1 MASKFCTRTLT
12 ILSDLV
18 QFHSAFMLA
27 CCCIF
32 NVVFSVVA
40 VLGNLLIIH
49 ALWKSSSIPATV
61 KKLFLSL
68 ALSDLAVGMLPQ
80 LMWGII
86 IAVMLSKTS
95 NGDSNFASF
104 CPVIVTACYFF
115 TFSLCSASFLTIAAI
130 AVDRL
135 LAILLHLRYRE
146 LVTSK
151 RVNVALIILWLTSG
165 VAALLSILFTVGSMI
180 IATVQFILLLL
191 TTVAC
196 IRIYKAV
203 RYHRIQIQSQLKLQ
217 NVQVEDLL
225 RQKKSALNALIV
237 FVTFLFCYVPFFV
250 SVLFL
255 LIDSEAGM
263 SPLIANYATLLVI
276 FLNSSL
282 NPFVYCWRYR
292 EIRDI
297 VRSSVKKVIRVK
309 EDRA

>member
-1 MASKFCTRTLT
+1 MASKFCTRTLK

-27 CCCIF
+27 GYCIF
-32 NVVFSVVA
+32 NLVFSVVA
-40 VLGNLLIIH
+40 VLGNLLVIH

-68 ALSDLAVGMLPQ
+68 ALPQ

-115 TFSLCSASFLTIAAI
+115 AFFLCSASFFTIAAI

-135 LAILLHLRYRE
+135 LAISLHLRYHE

-151 RVNVALIILWLTSG
+151 RINMVFIMLWLTSG
-165 VAALLSILFTVGSMI
+165 VTASISILFPVANKI
-180 IATVQFILLLL
+180 IATFQVILLLL
-191 TTVAC
+191 TTVAY
-196 IRIYKAV
+196 IRIYKVV
-203 RYHRIQIQSQLKLQ
+203 RYHRIQIQSQLQLQ
-217 NVQVEDLL
+217 NFEVEDLH
-225 RQKKSALNALIV
+225 RQKKSAWNALIV
-237 FVTFLFCYVPFFV
+237 YVTFLFYYLPFFV
-250 SVLFL
+250 SVLIV
-255 LIDSEAGM
+255 LIYGEKM

-282 NPFVYCWRYR
+282 NPLVYCWRYR
-292 EIRDI
+292 EIRNI
-297 VRSSVKKVIRVK
+297 VRSSLKKVIHVIT
-309 EDRA
+309 

>member
-1 MASKFCTRTLT
+1 MASKFCTRTLK

-27 CCCIF
+27 CYCIF
-32 NVVFSVVA
+32 NLVFSVVA
-40 VLGNLLIIH
+40 VLGNLLVIH

-68 ALSDLAVGMLPQ
+68 ALSDLPVGMLPQ

-115 TFSLCSASFLTIAAI
+115 AFFLCSASFFTIAAI

-135 LAILLHLRYRE
+135 LAISLHLRYHE

-151 RVNVALIILWLTSG
+151 RINMVLIMLWLTSG
-165 VAALLSILFTVGSMI
+165 VTASISILFPVANKI
-180 IATVQFILLLL
+180 IATFQVILLLL
-191 TTVAC
+191 TTVAY
-196 IRIYKAV
+196 IRIYKVV
-203 RYHRIQIQSQLKLQ
+203 RYHRIQIQSQLQLQ
-217 NVQVEDLL
+217 NFEVEDLH
-225 RQKKSALNALIV
+225 RQKKSAWNALIV
-237 FVTFLFCYVPFFV
+237 YVTFLFCYLPFYV
-250 SVLFL
+250 SVLFV
-255 LIDSEAGM
+255 LIYTEGM

-282 NPFVYCWRYR
+282 NPLVYCWRYR
-292 EIRDI
+292 EIRNV
-297 VRSSVKKVIRVK
+297 VRSSLKKVIHVK
-309 EDRA
+309 EDGA

>member
-1 MASKFCTRTLT
+1 MASKFCTGTLK

-18 QFHSAFMLA
+18 QFHSAFMLGGY
-27 CCCIF
+27 CIF
-32 NVVFSVVA
+32 NLVFSVVA
-40 VLGNLLIIH
+40 VLGNLLVIH

-115 TFSLCSASFLTIAAI
+115 AFFLCSASFFTIAAI

-135 LAILLHLRYRE
+135 LAISLHLRYHE

-151 RVNVALIILWLTSG
+151 RINMVLIMLWLTSG
-165 VAALLSILFTVGSMI
+165 VTASISILFPVANKI
-180 IATVQFILLLL
+180 IATFQVILLLL
-191 TTVAC
+191 TTVAY
-196 IRIYKAV
+196 IRIYKVV
-203 RYHRIQIQSQLKLQ
+203 RYHRIQIQSQLQLQ
-217 NVQVEDLL
+217 NFEVEDLH
-225 RQKKSALNALIV
+225 RQKKSAWNALIV
-237 FVTFLFCYVPFFV
+237 YVTFLFCYLPFYV
-250 SVLFL
+250 SVLFV
-255 LIDSEAGM
+255 LINTEGM

-282 NPFVYCWRYR
+282 NPLVYCWRYR
-292 EIRDI
+292 EIRNV
-297 VRSSVKKVIRVK
+297 VRSSLKKVIHVK
-309 EDRA
+309 EDGA

>member
-1 MASKFCTRTLT
+1 MASKFCARTLK

-32 NVVFSVVA
+32 NLVFSVVA
-40 VLGNLLIIH
+40 VLGNLLVIH

-68 ALSDLAVGMLPQ
+68 ALSDFAVGMLPQ

-115 TFSLCSASFLTIAAI
+115 TFSLCSASFFTIAVI

-135 LAILLHLRYRE
+135 LAISLHLRYHE

-151 RVNVALIILWLTSG
+151 RINMVLIMLWLTSG
-165 VAALLSILFTVGSMI
+165 VTASISILFPVANKI
-180 IATVQFILLLL
+180 IATFQVILLLL
-191 TTVAC
+191 TTVAY
-196 IRIYKAV
+196 IRIYKVV
-203 RYHRIQIQSQLKLQ
+203 RYHRIQIQSQLQLQ
-217 NVQVEDLL
+217 NFEGEDLH
-225 RQKKSALNALIV
+225 RQKKSAWNALIV
-237 FVTFLFCYVPFFV
+237 YVTFLFCYLPFYV
-250 SVLFL
+250 SVLFV
-255 LIDSEAGM
+255 LIYNTEGM

-282 NPFVYCWRYR
+282 NPLVYCWRYR
-292 EIRDI
+292 EIRNI
-297 VRSSVKKVIRVK
+297 VRSSLKKVIHVIT
-309 EDRA
+309 

>member
-1 MASKFCTRTLT
+1 MASKFCTRTLK

-18 QFHSAFMLA
+18 QFHSAFMLG
-27 CCCIF
+27 CYCIF
-32 NVVFSVVA
+32 NLVFSVVA
-40 VLGNLLIIH
+40 VLGNLLVIH

-80 LMWGII
+80 LMLGVI

-115 TFSLCSASFLTIAAI
+115 AFFLCSASFFTIAAI

-135 LAILLHLRYRE
+135 LAISLHLRYHE

-151 RVNVALIILWLTSG
+151 RINMVLIMLWLTSG
-165 VAALLSILFTVGSMI
+165 VTASISILFPVANKI
-180 IATVQFILLLL
+180 IATFQVILLLL
-191 TTVAC
+191 TTVAY
-196 IRIYKAV
+196 IRIYKVV
-203 RYHRIQIQSQLKLQ
+203 RYHRIQIQSQLQLQ
-217 NVQVEDLL
+217 NFEVEDLR
-225 RQKKSALNALIV
+225 RQKKSAWNALIV
-237 FVTFLFCYVPFFV
+237 YVTFLFCYLPFFV
-250 SVLFL
+250 SVLIV
-255 LIDSEAGM
+255 LIYGEKM

-282 NPFVYCWRYR
+282 NPLVYCWRYR
-292 EIRDI
+292 EIRNV
-297 VRSSVKKVIRVK
+297 VRSSLKKVIHLK
-309 EDRA
+309 EDGA

>member
-1 MASKFCTRTLT
+1 MASKFCTRTLK

-18 QFHSAFMLA
+18 QFHSAFVLA

-32 NVVFSVVA
+32 NLVFSVVA
-40 VLGNLLIIH
+40 VLGNLLVIH
-49 ALWKSSSIPATV
+49 ALWKSSSIPATA

-68 ALSDLAVGMLPQ
+68 ALSDFAVGMLPQ

-115 TFSLCSASFLTIAAI
+115 TFSLCSASFFTIAVI

-135 LAILLHLRYRE
+135 LAISLHLRYHE

-151 RVNVALIILWLTSG
+151 RINMVLIMLWLTSG
-165 VAALLSILFTVGSMI
+165 VTASISILFPVANKI
-180 IATVQFILLLL
+180 IATFQVILLLL
-191 TTVAC
+191 TTVAY
-196 IRIYKAV
+196 IRIYKVV
-203 RYHRIQIQSQLKLQ
+203 RYHRIQIQSQLQLQ
-217 NVQVEDLL
+217 NFEVEDLR
-225 RQKKSALNALIV
+225 RQKKSAWNALIV
-237 FVTFLFCYVPFFV
+237 YVIFLFCYLPFFV
-250 SVLFL
+250 SVLIV
-255 LIDSEAGM
+255 LIYGEKM

-282 NPFVYCWRYR
+282 NPLVYCWRYR
-292 EIRDI
+292 EIRNI
-297 VRSSVKKVIRVK
+297 VRNSLKKVIHVIT
-309 EDRA
+309 

>member
-1 MASKFCTRTLT
+1 MASKFCTLTLQ
-12 ILSDLV
+12 ILSKLV

-27 CCCIF
+27 CCCIL
-32 NVVFSVVA
+32 NLVFSVVA
-40 VLGNLLIIH
+40 VLGNLLVIH

-80 LMWGII
+80 LMLGVN

-115 TFSLCSASFLTIAAI
+115 AFFLCSASFFTIAAV

-151 RVNVALIILWLTSG
+151 RVNVALIMIWLTSG
-165 VAALLSILFTVGSMI
+165 VAASVSILFTVANMI
-180 IATVQFILLLL
+180 IATVQFILLLS
-191 TTVAC
+191 TTVAYM
-196 IRIYKAV
+196 RIYKVV
-203 RYHRIQIQSQLKLQ
+203 RYHRIQIRSQLQLQ
-217 NVQVEDLL
+217 NFEVGDLH
-225 RQKKSALNALIV
+225 RQKKSAWNALIV
-237 FVTFLFCYVPFFV
+237 YVTFLFCYLPFYV
-250 SVLFL
+250 SVLFV
-255 LIDSEAGM
+255 LIDTEGM
-263 SPLIANYATLLVI
+263 SPLIANYATFLII

-282 NPFVYCWRYR
+282 NPLVYCWRYR
-292 EIRDI
+292 EIRNI
-297 VRSSVKKVIRVK
+297 VRSSLKKVIHLR

>member
-1 MASKFCTRTLT
+1 MASKFCTRTLK

-18 QFHSAFMLA
+18 QFHSAFVLA

-32 NVVFSVVA
+32 NLVFSVVA
-40 VLGNLLIIH
+40 VLGNLLVIH
-49 ALWKSSSIPATV
+49 ALWKSSSIPATA

-68 ALSDLAVGMLPQ
+68 ALSDFAVGMLPQ

-115 TFSLCSASFLTIAAI
+115 TFSLCSASFFTIAVI

-135 LAILLHLRYRE
+135 LAISLHLRYHE

-151 RVNVALIILWLTSG
+151 RINMLLIMLWLTSG
-165 VAALLSILFTVGSMI
+165 VTASISILFPVANKI
-180 IATVQFILLLL
+180 IATFQVILLLL
-191 TTVAC
+191 TTVAY
-196 IRIYKAV
+196 IRIYKVV
-203 RYHRIQIQSQLKLQ
+203 RYHRIQIQSQLQLQ
-217 NVQVEDLL
+217 NFEVEDLR
-225 RQKKSALNALIV
+225 RQKKSAWNALIV
-237 FVTFLFCYVPFFV
+237 YVIFLFCYLPFFV
-250 SVLFL
+250 SVLIV
-255 LIDSEAGM
+255 LIYGEKM

-282 NPFVYCWRYR
+282 NPLVYCWRYR
-292 EIRDI
+292 EIRNI
-297 VRSSVKKVIRVK
+297 VRNSLKKVIHVIT
-309 EDRA
+309 

>member
-1 MASKFCTRTLT
+1 MASKFCTRTLK

-18 QFHSAFMLA
+18 QYHSAFMLA

-32 NVVFSVVA
+32 NLVFSVVA
-40 VLGNLLIIH
+40 VLGNLLVIH

-68 ALSDLAVGMLPQ
+68 ALSDFAVGILPQ

-115 TFSLCSASFLTIAAI
+115 TFSLCSASFFTIAVI

-135 LAILLHLRYRE
+135 LAISLHLRYHE

-151 RVNVALIILWLTSG
+151 RINMVLIMLWLTSG
-165 VAALLSILFTVGSMI
+165 VTASISILFPVANKI
-180 IATVQFILLLL
+180 IATFQVILLLL
-191 TTVAC
+191 TTVAY
-196 IRIYKAV
+196 IRIYKVV
-203 RYHRIQIQSQLKLQ
+203 RYHRIQIQSQLQLQ
-217 NVQVEDLL
+217 NFEVEDLH
-225 RQKKSALNALIV
+225 RQKKSAWNALIV
-237 FVTFLFCYVPFFV
+237 YVTFLFCYLPFYV
-250 SVLFL
+250 SVLFV
-255 LIDSEAGM
+255 LINTEGM

-282 NPFVYCWRYR
+282 NPLVYCWRYR
-292 EIRDI
+292 EIRNI
-297 VRSSVKKVIRVK
+297 VRSSLKKVIHVIT
-309 EDRA
+309 

>member
-1 MASKFCTRTLT
+1 MASKFCTRTLK

-32 NVVFSVVA
+32 NLVFSVVA
-40 VLGNLLIIH
+40 VLGNLLVIH
-49 ALWKSSSIPATV
+49 ALWKSSSVPATV

-68 ALSDLAVGMLPQ
+68 ALSDFAVGMLPQ

-86 IAVMLSKTS
+86 MAVMLSKTS

-115 TFSLCSASFLTIAAI
+115 AFFLCSASFFTIAAI

-135 LAILLHLRYRE
+135 LAISLHLRYHE

-151 RVNVALIILWLTSG
+151 RINMVLIMLWLTSG
-165 VAALLSILFTVGSMI
+165 VTASISILFPVANKI
-180 IATVQFILLLL
+180 IATFQVILLLL
-191 TTVAC
+191 TTVAY
-196 IRIYKAV
+196 IRIYKVV
-203 RYHRIQIQSQLKLQ
+203 RYHRIQIQSQLQLQ
-217 NVQVEDLL
+217 NFEVEDLH
-225 RQKKSALNALIV
+225 RQKKSAWNALIV
-237 FVTFLFCYVPFFV
+237 YVTFLFCYLPFYV
-250 SVLFL
+250 SVLFV
-255 LIDSEAGM
+255 LINTEGM

-282 NPFVYCWRYR
+282 NPLVYCWRYR
-292 EIRDI
+292 EIRNI
-297 VRSSVKKVIRVK
+297 VRSSLKKVIHVIT
-309 EDRA
+309 

>member
-1 MASKFCTRTLT
+1 MASKFCTRTLK

-27 CCCIF
+27 CCCIL
-32 NVVFSVVA
+32 NLVFSVVA
-40 VLGNLLIIH
+40 VLGNLLVIH

-68 ALSDLAVGMLPQ
+68 ALSDFAVGMLPQ

-115 TFSLCSASFLTIAAI
+115 AFSLCSASFFTIAAI

-135 LAILLHLRYRE
+135 LAISLHLRYHE

-151 RVNVALIILWLTSG
+151 RINMVLIMLWLASG
-165 VAALLSILFTVGSMI
+165 VTASISILFTVANKI
-180 IATVQFILLLL
+180 IATFQVILLLL
-191 TTVAC
+191 TTVAY

-203 RYHRIQIQSQLKLQ
+203 RHHRIQIQSQLQLQ
-217 NVQVEDLL
+217 NFEVGDLR
-225 RQKKSALNALIV
+225 RQKKSAWNALIV
-237 FVTFLFCYVPFFV
+237 YVTFLFCYLPFFV
-250 SVLFL
+250 SVLIV
-255 LIDSEAGM
+255 LIYGEGM

-282 NPFVYCWRYR
+282 NPLLYCWRYR
-292 EIRDI
+292 EIRNI
-297 VRSSVKKVIRVK
+297 VRSSLKKVIHLK

>member
-1 MASKFCTRTLT
+1 MASKFCTRTLK
-12 ILSDLV
+12 IVSDLV

-32 NVVFSVVA
+32 NLVFSVVA
-40 VLGNLLIIH
+40 VLGNLLVIH

-68 ALSDLAVGMLPQ
+68 ALSDFAVGMLPQ

-115 TFSLCSASFLTIAAI
+115 TFSLCSVSFFTIAVI

-135 LAILLHLRYRE
+135 LAISLHLRYHE

-151 RVNVALIILWLTSG
+151 RINMVLIMLWLTSG
-165 VAALLSILFTVGSMI
+165 VTASISILFPVANKI
-180 IATVQFILLLL
+180 IATFQVILLLL
-191 TTVAC
+191 TTVAY
-196 IRIYKAV
+196 IRIYKVV
-203 RYHRIQIQSQLKLQ
+203 RYHRIQIQSQLQLQ
-217 NVQVEDLL
+217 NFEVEDLH
-225 RQKKSALNALIV
+225 RQKKSAWNALIV
-237 FVTFLFCYVPFFV
+237 YVTFLFCYLPFYV
-250 SVLFL
+250 SVLFV
-255 LIDSEAGM
+255 LIYGEKM
-263 SPLIANYATLLVI
+263 SPLIANYATLLII

-282 NPFVYCWRYR
+282 NPLVYCWRYR
-292 EIRDI
+292 EIRNI
-297 VRSSVKKVIRVK
+297 VRSSLKKVIHVIT
-309 EDRA
+309 

>member
-1 MASKFCTRTLT
+1 MASKFCTRTLK

-18 QFHSAFMLA
+18 QFHSAFVLA

-32 NVVFSVVA
+32 NLVFSVVA
-40 VLGNLLIIH
+40 VLGNLLVIH
-49 ALWKSSSIPATV
+49 ALWKSSSIPATA

-68 ALSDLAVGMLPQ
+68 ALSDFAVGMLPQ

-115 TFSLCSASFLTIAAI
+115 TFSLCSASFFTIAVI

-135 LAILLHLRYRE
+135 LAISLHLRYHE

-151 RVNVALIILWLTSG
+151 RINMLLIMLWLTSG
-165 VAALLSILFTVGSMI
+165 VTASISILFPVANKI
-180 IATVQFILLLL
+180 IATFQVILLLL
-191 TTVAC
+191 TTVAY
-196 IRIYKAV
+196 IRIYKVV
-203 RYHRIQIQSQLKLQ
+203 RYHRIQIQSQLQLQ
-217 NVQVEDLL
+217 NFEVEDLH
-225 RQKKSALNALIV
+225 RQKKSAWNALIV
-237 FVTFLFCYVPFFV
+237 YVTFLFCYLPFYV
-250 SVLFL
+250 SVLFV
-255 LIDSEAGM
+255 LINTDGM

-282 NPFVYCWRYR
+282 NPLVYCWRYR
-292 EIRDI
+292 EIRNI
-297 VRSSVKKVIRVK
+297 VRSSLKKVIHVIT
-309 EDRA
+309 

>member
-1 MASKFCTRTLT
+1 MASKFCTRTLK
-12 ILSDLV
+12 IVSDLV

-32 NVVFSVVA
+32 NLVFSVVA
-40 VLGNLLIIH
+40 VLGNLLVIH

-68 ALSDLAVGMLPQ
+68 ALSDFAVGMLPQ
-80 LMWGII
+80 LLWGII

-115 TFSLCSASFLTIAAI
+115 AFFLCSASFFTIAAI

-135 LAILLHLRYRE
+135 LAISLHLRYHE

-151 RVNVALIILWLTSG
+151 RINMVLIMLWLTSG
-165 VAALLSILFTVGSMI
+165 VTASISILFPVANKI
-180 IATVQFILLLL
+180 IATFQVILLLL
-191 TTVAC
+191 TTVAY
-196 IRIYKAV
+196 IRIYKVV
-203 RYHRIQIQSQLKLQ
+203 RYHRIQIQSQLQLQ
-217 NVQVEDLL
+217 NFEVEDLH
-225 RQKKSALNALIV
+225 RQKKSAWNALIV
-237 FVTFLFCYVPFFV
+237 YVTFLFCYLPFYV
-250 SVLFL
+250 SVLFV
-255 LIDSEAGM
+255 LINTEGM

-282 NPFVYCWRYR
+282 NPLVYCWRYR
-292 EIRDI
+292 EIRNI
-297 VRSSVKKVIRVK
+297 VRSSLKKVIHVIT
-309 EDRA
+309 

>member
-1 MASKFCTRTLT
+1 MASEFCTRTLK

-27 CCCIF
+27 GYCIF
-32 NVVFSVVA
+32 NLVFSVVA
-40 VLGNLLIIH
+40 VLGNPLVIH

-68 ALSDLAVGMLPQ
+68 ALSDFAVGMLPQ

-104 CPVIVTACYFF
+104 CPVIVTAYFF
-115 TFSLCSASFLTIAAI
+115 AFSLCSASFFTIAAI

-146 LVTSK
+146 LATSK
-151 RVNVALIILWLTSG
+151 RVNIALIMLWLTSG
-165 VAALLSILFTVGSMI
+165 VAASVSILFPVGNMI
-180 IATVQFILLLL
+180 IGIVQFILLLS
-191 TTVAC
+191 TTVAY
-196 IRIYKAV
+196 IRIYKVV
-203 RYHRIQIQSQLKLQ
+203 RYHRIQIQSQLQLQ
-217 NVQVEDLL
+217 NFEVEDLH
-225 RQKKSALNALIV
+225 RQKKSAWNALIV
-237 FVTFLFCYVPFFV
+237 YVTFLFCYLPFYV
-250 SVLFL
+250 SVLFV
-255 LIDSEAGM
+255 LIDREGM

-282 NPFVYCWRYR
+282 NPLVYCWRYR
-292 EIRDI
+292 EIRNI
-297 VRSSVKKVIRVK
+297 VRSSLKKVIHLR

>member
-1 MASKFCTRTLT
+1 MASKFCTRTLK

-27 CCCIF
+27 CYCIF
-32 NVVFSVVA
+32 NLVFSVAA
-40 VLGNLLIIH
+40 VRGNLLVIY
-49 ALWKSSSIPATV
+49 ALWKSSSIPTTV

-115 TFSLCSASFLTIAAI
+115 AFFLCSASFFTIAAI

-135 LAILLHLRYRE
+135 LAISLHLRYHE

-151 RVNVALIILWLTSG
+151 RINMVLIMLWLTSG
-165 VAALLSILFTVGSMI
+165 VTASISILFPVANKI
-180 IATVQFILLLL
+180 IATFQVILLLL
-191 TTVAC
+191 TTVGY
-196 IRIYKAV
+196 IRIYKVV
-203 RYHRIQIQSQLKLQ
+203 RYHRIQIQSQLQLQ
-217 NVQVEDLL
+217 NFEVEDLH
-225 RQKKSALNALIV
+225 RQKKSAWNALIV
-237 FVTFLFCYVPFFV
+237 YVTFLFCYLPFYV
-250 SVLFL
+250 SVLFV
-255 LIDSEAGM
+255 LIYGEKT
-263 SPLIANYATLLVI
+263 SPLIANYATLLLI

-282 NPFVYCWRYR
+282 NPLVYCWRYR
-292 EIRDI
+292 EIRNI
-297 VRSSVKKVIRVK
+297 VRSSLKKVIHVIT
-309 EDRA
+309 

>member
-1 MASKFCTRTLT
+1 MASKFCTRTLK

-27 CCCIF
+27 CYCIF
-32 NVVFSVVA
+32 NLVFSVVA
-40 VLGNLLIIH
+40 VLGNLLVIH

-68 ALSDLAVGMLPQ
+68 ALPQ

-115 TFSLCSASFLTIAAI
+115 AFFLCSASFFTIAAI

-135 LAILLHLRYRE
+135 LAISLHLRYHE

-151 RVNVALIILWLTSG
+151 RINMVFIMLWLTSG
-165 VAALLSILFTVGSMI
+165 VTASISILFPVANKI
-180 IATVQFILLLL
+180 IATFQVILLLL
-191 TTVAC
+191 TTVAY
-196 IRIYKAV
+196 IRIYKVV
-203 RYHRIQIQSQLKLQ
+203 RYHRIQIQSQLQLQ
-217 NVQVEDLL
+217 NFEVEDLH
-225 RQKKSALNALIV
+225 RQKKSAWNALIV
-237 FVTFLFCYVPFFV
+237 YVTFLFCYLPFYV
-250 SVLFL
+250 SVLFV
-255 LIDSEAGM
+255 LINTEGM

-282 NPFVYCWRYR
+282 NPLVYCWRYR
-292 EIRDI
+292 EIRNI
-297 VRSSVKKVIRVK
+297 VRSSLKKVIHVIT
-309 EDRA
+309 

>member
-1 MASKFCTRTLT
+1 MASKFCTRTLK

-32 NVVFSVVA
+32 NLVFSVVA
-40 VLGNLLIIH
+40 VLGNLLVIH

-68 ALSDLAVGMLPQ
+68 ALSDFAVGMLPQ

-86 IAVMLSKTS
+86 MAVMLSKTS

-104 CPVIVTACYFF
+104 CPVVVTACYFS
-115 TFSLCSASFLTIAAI
+115 TFSLCSASFFTIAVI

-135 LAILLHLRYRE
+135 LAISLHLRYHE

-151 RVNVALIILWLTSG
+151 RINMVLIMLWLTSG
-165 VAALLSILFTVGSMI
+165 VTASISILFPVANKI
-180 IATVQFILLLL
+180 IATFQVILLLL
-191 TTVAC
+191 TTVAY
-196 IRIYKAV
+196 IRIYKVV
-203 RYHRIQIQSQLKLQ
+203 RYHRIQIQSQLQLQ
-217 NVQVEDLL
+217 NFEVEDLH
-225 RQKKSALNALIV
+225 RQKKSAWNALIV
-237 FVTFLFCYVPFFV
+237 YVTFLFCYLPFYV
-250 SVLFL
+250 SVLFV
-255 LIDSEAGM
+255 LINTEGM

-282 NPFVYCWRYR
+282 NPLVYCWRYR
-292 EIRDI
+292 EIRNI
-297 VRSSVKKVIRVK
+297 VRSSLKKVIHVIT
-309 EDRA
+309 

>member
-1 MASKFCTRTLT
+1 MASKFCTRTLK

-27 CCCIF
+27 CYCIF
-32 NVVFSVVA
+32 NLVFSVVA
-40 VLGNLLIIH
+40 VLGNLLVIH

-68 ALSDLAVGMLPQ
+68 ALPQ

-115 TFSLCSASFLTIAAI
+115 AFFLCSASFFTIAAI

-135 LAILLHLRYRE
+135 LAISLHLRYHE

-151 RVNVALIILWLTSG
+151 RINMVFIMLWLTSG
-165 VAALLSILFTVGSMI
+165 VTASISILFPVANKI
-180 IATVQFILLLL
+180 IATFQVILLLL
-191 TTVAC
+191 TTVAY
-196 IRIYKAV
+196 IRIYKVV
-203 RYHRIQIQSQLKLQ
+203 RYHRIQIQSQLQLQ
-217 NVQVEDLL
+217 NFEVEDLHRL
-225 RQKKSALNALIV
+225 KKSAWNALIV
-237 FVTFLFCYVPFFV
+237 YITFLFYYLPFFV
-250 SVLFL
+250 SVLIV
-255 LIDSEAGM
+255 LIYGEKM
-263 SPLIANYATLLVI
+263 SPLIANYATLRVI

-282 NPFVYCWRYR
+282 NPLVYCWRYR
-292 EIRDI
+292 EIRNI
-297 VRSSVKKVIRVK
+297 VRSSLKKVIHVIT
-309 EDRA
+309 